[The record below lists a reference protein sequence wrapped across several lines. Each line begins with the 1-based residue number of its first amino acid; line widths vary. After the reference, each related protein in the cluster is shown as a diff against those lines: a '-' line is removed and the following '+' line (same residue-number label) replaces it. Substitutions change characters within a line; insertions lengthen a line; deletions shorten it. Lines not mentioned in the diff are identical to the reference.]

1 MHPFRYL
8 NFEMFQSFSWMK
20 PAYLPYAY
28 RGIIAFLI
36 VNLCML
42 LVMHYMI
49 ERRLAVFAAENL
61 QV

>member
-1 MHPFRYL
+1 MHPFKYF

-28 RGIIAFLI
+28 RGIIAFLV

-42 LVMHYMI
+42 LVINYMI
-49 ERRLAVFAAENL
+49 RKRVEVFAAENL